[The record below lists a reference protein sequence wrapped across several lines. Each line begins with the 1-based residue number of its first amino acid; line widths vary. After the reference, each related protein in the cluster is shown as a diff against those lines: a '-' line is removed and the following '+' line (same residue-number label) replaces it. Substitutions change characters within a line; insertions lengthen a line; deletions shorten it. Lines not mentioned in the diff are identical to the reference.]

1 MFFFNFFF
9 GHQGFA
15 RPIMGPCIFASSYI
29 QYSPDFLRFLM
40 ILYPVQGLLFKYTLA
55 LLSEI
60 NKLHPPLKDFST
72 FQSILLWKKSRNQ
85 QKTPKNTL
93 FTSPDPR
100 SQYKNYT
107 V

>member
-1 MFFFNFFF
+1 
-9 GHQGFA
+9 
-15 RPIMGPCIFASSYI
+15 
-29 QYSPDFLRFLM
+29 M

-85 QKTPKNTL
+85 QKTPKIPYLQALILGHNIKITL
-93 FTSPDPR
+93 YNDFS
-100 SQYKNYT
+100 SKKGGG
-107 V
+107 